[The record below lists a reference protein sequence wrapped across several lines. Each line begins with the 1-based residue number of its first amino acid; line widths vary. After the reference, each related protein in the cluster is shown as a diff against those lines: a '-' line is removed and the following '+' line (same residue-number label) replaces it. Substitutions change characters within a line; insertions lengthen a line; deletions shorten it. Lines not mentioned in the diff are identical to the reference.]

1 MGWTLL
7 LVIFSTGLY
16 FGYQSFIKPEL
27 QPIPIP
33 KEERFFQ
40 DDGTSLDWLEDPTI
54 QADAGSLNPGDLQQE
69 GTVTK
74 PLEGDPSVEGEE
86 NSPPQSNDENV
97 KQERPSFSET
107 LLPADPLTKIK
118 NKYTV
123 QFKKLERAYQGK
135 MKGLLDQAKGEY
147 IAVKNGE
154 AEVSVMSLATKYMK
168 KANAMEAEA
177 DTQFYAVLVKM
188 EQELES
194 QGLSTELIQLAET
207 EYELRKKNQR
217 AALIQKFS
225 SKL

>member
-1 MGWTLL
+1 MF
-7 LVIFSTGLY
+7 VIFSTGLY

-54 QADAGSLNPGDLQQE
+54 QADAGSPKPGDLQQE

-86 NSPPQSNDENV
+86 NSPPQSNDGNV
-97 KQERPSFSET
+97 NQERPT
-107 LLPADPLTKIK
+107 DPLTKIK

-123 QFKKLERAYQGK
+123 QFKTLERAYQGK

-188 EQELES
+188 EQELKS

-207 EYELRKKNQR
+207 EYEMRKKNQR
-217 AALIQKFS
+217 AAFIQKFS